1 MILTICKWGNSQGI
15 RFPKELL
22 KQINADIGTSIDAE
36 YQDGKIIIKP
46 AEPEKKYSIQELV
59 KEIPPD
65 YRQEEVDW
73 GKQEGNEVW

>member
-22 KQINADIGTSIDAE
+22 KLIHADVGSNIDAE
-36 YQDGKIIIKP
+36 YEDGKIILKP
-46 AEPEKKYSIQELV
+46 AVPENRYLIHELV

-65 YRQEEVDW
+65 YSPDEIDW
-73 GKQEGNEVW
+73 GKPEGNEIW